1 MEWYNKQ
8 MAVTYKELT
17 QLYPTEDG
25 DIRVM
30 SVSNYKKLT
39 NAGTIDVLRRGG
51 AGLEALIAYESLPQ
65 RFKTTFTEIHGNPY
79 DMVKESMMKSEII
92 TDTAARDF
100 FAEHK
105 LPDGTHIPEGFQDE
119 YVKNASVINT
129 LISMMNKN
137 RGMRKA
143 MQGGMG
149 GVWESIYG
157 TVDRLREDPGHTLPK
172 SRARLRDKINEY
184 KKVGYVCLI
193 SGKLG
198 STNAVKITDEAGVW
212 LVVQKRKRVPV
223 LTNRQIWEEYN
234 KVASRYGWAKLKEPS
249 SVTSFLNRPEN
260 QQRWYDAVHGE
271 LEAYKKFGYKFK
283 TALPEFRDALWY
295 GDGTKLNLYYK
306 HYDGKEWVKK
316 STQVYEVMDAYSEVL
331 LGYHISDSENYEAQ
345 YNAYRMA
352 VERAQA
358 KPYEIVVDNQGGH
371 KKLKNAGF
379 LNRICRVQR
388 NTKPYRASAK
398 SIEQIFGR
406 FQMQELHKDWRFT
419 GQNVIAKLDS
429 SKPNIEFV
437 NANIENLYTLE
448 ELKQEYA
455 RVREVW
461 NEGVHPSTGK
471 VRIEMYNENVNTE
484 TEKLSQLDMIE
495 MFWLMTS
502 RPATFTASGLEIQL
516 NKKKYTY
523 DVYDGGLPDFD
534 FRRNNIGRKFY
545 TQYDPNDLT
554 RVRLYEETSSNKLRY
569 VAEAAPYVEVK
580 RAAQEATHES
590 SSFIHRVMNLEEQL
604 RIDKYLADIELE
616 HEHGVAP
623 EQHGLNRPKP
633 KGIAKKALERIANGD
648 VVRADK
654 KPARATEASVG
665 SYQKELS
672 NVTYDELDMYDKL

>member
-1 MEWYNKQ
+1 
-8 MAVTYKELT
+8 
-17 QLYPTEDG
+17 
-25 DIRVM
+25 
-30 SVSNYKKLT
+30 
-39 NAGTIDVLRRGG
+39 
-51 AGLEALIAYESLPQ
+51 
-65 RFKTTFTEIHGNPY
+65 
-79 DMVKESMMKSEII
+79 
-92 TDTAARDF
+92 
-100 FAEHK
+100 
-105 LPDGTHIPEGFQDE
+105 
-119 YVKNASVINT
+119 
-129 LISMMNKN
+129 
-137 RGMRKA
+137 
-143 MQGGMG
+143 
-149 GVWESIYG
+149 
-157 TVDRLREDPGHTLPK
+157 
-172 SRARLRDKINEY
+172 
-184 KKVGYVCLI
+184 
-193 SGKLG
+193 
-198 STNAVKITDEAGVW
+198 
-212 LVVQKRKRVPV
+212 
-223 LTNRQIWEEYN
+223 
-234 KVASRYGWAKLKEPS
+234 
-249 SVTSFLNRPEN
+249 
-260 QQRWYDAVHGE
+260 
-271 LEAYKKFGYKFK
+271 
-283 TALPEFRDALWY
+283 
-295 GDGTKLNLYYK
+295 
-306 HYDGKEWVKK
+306 
-316 STQVYEVMDAYSEVL
+316 
-331 LGYHISDSENYEAQ
+331 
-345 YNAYRMA
+345 MA

-371 KKLKNAGF
+371 KKLSNAGF
-379 LNRICRVQR
+379 LNRIGRVQR

-448 ELKQEYA
+448 ELKEEYA

-461 NEGVHPSTGK
+461 NSGLHPATGIS
-471 VRIEMYNENVNTE
+471 RLEMYNENVNHE
-484 TEKLSQLDMIE
+484 TKKLSQLDMIE

-523 DVYDGGLPDFD
+523 DVYDGGLPDFE

-590 SSFIHRVMNLEEQL
+590 SSFIRRVMDLEEQL

-623 EQHGLNRPKP
+623 EQMGLNRPKP
-633 KGIAKKALERIANGD
+633 KGITKKAIERIASGD

-654 KPARATEASVG
+654 KPARAVEVSVG